1 MTSWPVTSL
10 PGALLFRGSSCGPA
24 PCEPALRLPWPL
36 ALPKSQVGVRTPQGG
51 RCGEQPSQSEGLF
64 CPCLSSR
71 WHSSCNAQATSLV
84 GTESHPLSQGQ
95 SELMFTGASHGLPTL
110 PSEIR
115 GARGAGPAEFRGCL
129 LYLEG
134 GGMGSWSS
142 AMGLGLAHLSTQFV
156 PFGFCNPG
164 ALWGMSSWPQRMRY
178 GLCLHPFL
186 W

>member
-1 MTSWPVTSL
+1 MASL

-24 PCEPALRLPWPL
+24 PASLPWPL

-95 SELMFTGASHGLPTL
+95 SELMFTRASHGLPTL
-110 PSEIR
+110 PLEIR
-115 GARGAGPAEFRGCL
+115 GARGAGPAEFRGWL

-142 AMGLGLAHLSTQFV
+142 AVGLGLAQSEHSVCPLLTTLLAS
-156 PFGFCNPG
+156 
-164 ALWGMSSWPQRMRY
+164 AILRLY
-178 GLCLHPFL
+178 GV
-186 W
+186 